1 MFTVALF
8 TTAKTWKQ
16 CKYPSTDKWIK
27 TMWYIYAMEYYS
39 AIKKNEMMPFVIP
52 CRDLEFIIWSDVSQK
67 KKEKYQRISL
77 ICTSQ
82 VAPLV
87 KSLPA
92 NSGYMRC
99 GFDPWVRKIPWRRKW
114 QPTPVFLPGES
125 PGTKEPGRLQ
135 STGLQSRT
143 GLKRLS
149 MPNLYV
155 ESKIWHKWACLWNR
169 DRLKTQR
176 TDYCCQGAGGWE
188 RGDWEFRI
196 SRCKLLFVC
205 TNEHARS

>member
-27 TMWYIYAMEYYS
+27 TMWYIYAVEYYS
-39 AIKKNEMMPFVIP
+39 AIKKNEMLPCVTP

-67 KKEKYQRISL
+67 EKYQRISL
-77 ICTSQ
+77 ICTFQ

-125 PGTKEPGRLQ
+125 PGTEEPGGLQ
-135 STGLQSRT
+135 STGLQ
-143 GLKRLS
+143 RLGHDWS
-149 MPNLYV
+149 DL
-155 ESKIWHKWACLWNR
+155 ACLAYMWN
-169 DRLKTQR
+169 LKYDTSELVYETKTDSRMQR
-176 TDYCCQGAGGWE
+176 TDCCCQGAGGWE
-188 RGDWEFRI
+188 RGAWEFRI

-205 TNEHARS
+205 TNERTRS